1 MILSDDRRVG
11 YKTYQNVLHLWEGS
25 YLSRT
30 AQSYYD
36 WGVIADHF
44 EAMRLLGELQ
54 DKMKPLPSMDG
65 QMSLM
70 LDYEAEVTKPSAFS
84 FSQEIIDA
92 ILCHGSQVS
101 EGKFRIYEQFQKS
114 LSKKENSDFLKNEYG
129 WGGSYPIIVGTGID
143 ELHDGKGIKLTKKV
157 NGEEVKLLLNWNQV
171 EKRIS
176 ELIKM
181 DRYLNQKEKELYPQW
196 LEQQEIRR
204 AEVAEERRKRE
215 ILSTAPADKKEPEAV
230 NERYE

>member
-1 MILSDDRRVG
+1 MLFRSD
-11 YKTYQNVLHLWEGS
+11 KL
-25 YLSRT
+25 
-30 AQSYYD
+30 
-36 WGVIADHF
+36 F
-44 EAMRLLGELQ
+44 
-54 DKMKPLPSMDG
+54 
-65 QMSLM
+65 
-70 LDYEAEVTKPSAFS
+70 
-84 FSQEIIDA
+84 
-92 ILCHGSQVS
+92 CHGSQVS

-143 ELHDGKGIKLTKKV
+143 ELHDGKGIKLSKKV

-204 AEVAEERRKRE
+204 AEVAEERRIQAGMTFAIEPMINMGRADVEWLDDDWTVVAEDGLPSAHYENTILITDGEPE
-215 ILSTAPADKKEPEAV
+215 ILTLI
-230 NERYE
+230 